1 MPLPDSF
8 LQELLSRSDI
18 ESVVSSYVNV
28 KRRGRN
34 LVGLCPFHGEKTPSF
49 TVYPETASFYCFGCG
64 AGGDVITFIKRIE
77 NLDYIDAVKFLA
89 DRAGM
94 KMPEND
100 VNDAASRLRLRILEA
115 NREAARWFHSNLY
128 TPDGRVG
135 LEYFR
140 SRGYTDQ
147 TIRRFGLGYAP
158 DSFGALRDHMRG
170 KGYKDEELTAAWLA
184 ARGKKSGGIYD
195 IFRARAMVPIID
207 IRGNVIA
214 FGGRVLDDSKPK
226 YLNTADTLAFKKTN
240 NLFALNFAKSSGGK
254 QLILCEGY
262 MDVIA
267 LHQAGFTNAVAAL
280 GTSFTAEHA
289 RLIARYA
296 EEVILVFD
304 ADSAGQKGT
313 QRAIGLLRQ
322 TGVDIRVIS
331 IPDGKDPDEFI
342 KHHGPERFRLLLER
356 SANDVEYRLIALGK
370 RHMLGTADGKVAYL
384 REAAA
389 LLAELQSPI
398 ERDVYAGKLSA
409 ELGVNKSA
417 ILDQVQ
423 ELMERRKKQQKS
435 RQLSQIVRNTE
446 NTIKKANPDAAAHP
460 RAVSAEEGLLG
471 LLLLNPDYIGR
482 IAGGLPPE
490 MFATDFN
497 RGLYQRLIQRYES
510 GQPVDLAFLSA
521 DYAGD
526 GMGYISRMIR
536 DARERVN
543 SLEEAGRYARVIEE
557 EFRLQSLNDPRGM
570 SDEKISEVLE
580 ALRKAKGGQ
589 SS

>member
-1 MPLPDSF
+1 M
-8 LQELLSRSDI
+8 
-18 ESVVSSYVNV
+18 
-28 KRRGRN
+28 
-34 LVGLCPFHGEKTPSF
+34 
-49 TVYPETASFYCFGCG
+49 
-64 AGGDVITFIKRIE
+64 
-77 NLDYIDAVKFLA
+77 
-89 DRAGM
+89 
-94 KMPEND
+94 
-100 VNDAASRLRLRILEA
+100 
-115 NREAARWFHSNLY
+115 
-128 TPDGRVG
+128 
-135 LEYFR
+135 
-140 SRGYTDQ
+140 
-147 TIRRFGLGYAP
+147 GYAP

-521 DYAGD
+521 DYDGD

-543 SLEEAGRYARVIEE
+543 SLEEAGRYAGVIEE

>member
-170 KGYKDEELTAAWLA
+170 KGYKEEELTAAWLA

-342 KHHGPERFRLLLER
+342 KHPGPERFRLLLER

-521 DYAGD
+521 DYDGD

-543 SLEEAGRYARVIEE
+543 SLEEAGRYAGVIEE

>member
-1 MPLPDSF
+1 
-8 LQELLSRSDI
+8 
-18 ESVVSSYVNV
+18 
-28 KRRGRN
+28 
-34 LVGLCPFHGEKTPSF
+34 
-49 TVYPETASFYCFGCG
+49 
-64 AGGDVITFIKRIE
+64 
-77 NLDYIDAVKFLA
+77 
-89 DRAGM
+89 
-94 KMPEND
+94 
-100 VNDAASRLRLRILEA
+100 
-115 NREAARWFHSNLY
+115 
-128 TPDGRVG
+128 
-135 LEYFR
+135 
-140 SRGYTDQ
+140 
-147 TIRRFGLGYAP
+147 
-158 DSFGALRDHMRG
+158 
-170 KGYKDEELTAAWLA
+170 
-184 ARGKKSGGIYD
+184 
-195 IFRARAMVPIID
+195 
-207 IRGNVIA
+207 
-214 FGGRVLDDSKPK
+214 
-226 YLNTADTLAFKKTN
+226 
-240 NLFALNFAKSSGGK
+240 
-254 QLILCEGY
+254 
-262 MDVIA
+262 
-267 LHQAGFTNAVAAL
+267 
-280 GTSFTAEHA
+280 
-289 RLIARYA
+289 
-296 EEVILVFD
+296 
-304 ADSAGQKGT
+304 
-313 QRAIGLLRQ
+313 
-322 TGVDIRVIS
+322 
-331 IPDGKDPDEFI
+331 
-342 KHHGPERFRLLLER
+342 
-356 SANDVEYRLIALGK
+356 
-370 RHMLGTADGKVAYL
+370 MLGTADGKVAYL

-521 DYAGD
+521 DYDGD

-543 SLEEAGRYARVIEE
+543 SLEEAGRYAGVIEE

>member
-296 EEVILVFD
+296 EEVILVFY

-521 DYAGD
+521 DYDGD

-543 SLEEAGRYARVIEE
+543 SLEEAGRYAGVIEE

>member
-1 MPLPDSF
+1 MPVPDSF

-521 DYAGD
+521 DYDGD

-543 SLEEAGRYARVIEE
+543 SLEEAGRYAGVIEE